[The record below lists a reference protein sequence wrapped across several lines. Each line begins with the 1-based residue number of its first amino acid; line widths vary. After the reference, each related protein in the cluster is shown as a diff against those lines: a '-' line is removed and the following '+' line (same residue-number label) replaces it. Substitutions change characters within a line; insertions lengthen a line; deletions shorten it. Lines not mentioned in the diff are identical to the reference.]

1 MNIKEIYNTYSG
13 DKKVQLRDIFNSKE
27 FEEKY
32 TTKLELGSIY
42 SKEKTTFRVWS
53 PVATKVT
60 IELFNKDNKNEFNK
74 FEDLEMKEEN
84 NVWTVERLGDLNKIY
99 YRLKVQINE
108 NINIITDPYS
118 KAVSCNG
125 GYSMVVNLEETNPDG
140 WDEDFRP
147 FIKSQVDSIIYEAHV
162 RDFTIDNNLNENFK
176 GKFKGFWQKGTTT
189 KNGYKTG
196 VDHLKELGIT
206 HVHLLPIFDFRTV
219 NEEDLN
225 SKEYNWGYDPVHYN
239 AIEGSYS
246 LDPFNG
252 EARIKE
258 FKELV
263 LNLHKEGIRVIM
275 DVVYN
280 HTYDTNDSIFNK
292 LMPYYYYREDSNGNF
307 SNGSACGNELAS
319 EREMVRKFI
328 ANSVCYYAKEY
339 HIDGFRFDLMGL
351 HDIETMKIIR
361 EELNKI
367 DKTIIMYGEG
377 WIGSETP
384 LNEEGRSIKKNINKF
399 NGMQIAAFND
409 DIRDG
414 IKGNVFSEESYGFI
428 SGGYWFNEAIKSGIV
443 ASTNHKDIDYSK
455 VSYWANEPYQVI
467 NYSSSHDN
475 YTLWDKISLSCKEE
489 SDYEL
494 IKMNKLAAVIV
505 LTSQGIPFIHSGE
518 ELLRTKTDTDN
529 NIIENSYNSSDYVNK
544 IDWNRKGKY
553 IDVFNYYKGLIELRR
568 NHKIFRMSNARDI
581 LNNIKFI
588 NTDSENVIAYKI
600 TRNNIGDSFKECVAI
615 LNGGKETSFFNIDN
629 DIWDIILDENSINE
643 DGLRKVCGNN
653 ISVNGRSAIIMV
665 KK

>member
-1 MNIKEIYNTYSG
+1 MKFNIKNIYKGNINEV
-13 DKKVQLRDIFNSKE
+13 KDIFNSKE
-27 FEEKY
+27 FNERY
-32 TTKLELGSIY
+32 TSNLELGAIY
-42 SKEKTTFRVWS
+42 SKSKTTFRVWS
-53 PVATKVT
+53 PVSTKVT

-74 FEDLEMKEEN
+74 LEELEMKEEN

-125 GYSMVVNLEETNPDG
+125 EYSMVVNLEETNPKG

-147 FIKSQVDSIIYEAHV
+147 FIKSQVDSIIYEAHI
-162 RDFTIDNNLNENFK
+162 RDFTIDNNLKENFK

-189 KNGYKTG
+189 KSGYKTG
-196 VDHLKELGIT
+196 IDHLKELGIT
-206 HVHLLPIFDFRTV
+206 HIHLLPIFDFKTV
-219 NEEDLN
+219 NEEELN
-225 SKEYNWGYDPVHYN
+225 NKEYNWGYDPVHYN

-263 LNLHKEGIRVIM
+263 LNLHKEGIRVVM

-292 LMPYYYYREDSNGNF
+292 LIPYYYYREDSNGNF
-307 SNGSACGNELAS
+307 SNGSGCGNELAS

-328 ANSVCYYAKEY
+328 VNSVCYYAKEY

-351 HDIETMKIIR
+351 HDIKTMKIIR

-384 LNEEGRSIKKNINKF
+384 LNEADRSIKKNINKF
-399 NGMQIAAFND
+399 NDMQIAAFND

-414 IKGNVFSEESYGFI
+414 IKGNVFSSESYGFI
-428 SGGYWFNEAIKSGIV
+428 SGGYWFKEAIKSGII
-443 ASTNHKDIDYSK
+443 AFTNHKDIDYSK

-475 YTLWDKISLSCKEE
+475 YTLWDKLSLSCKEE
-489 SDYEL
+489 NDYEL
-494 IKMNKLAAVIV
+494 IKINKLAAVIV

-518 ELLRTKTDTDN
+518 ELLRTKTDKDN
-529 NIIENSYNSSDYVNK
+529 NIIENSYNSSNYVNK
-544 IDWNRKGKY
+544 IEWSRKEKY
-553 IDVFNYYKGLIELRR
+553 IDVFNYYKGLIALRR

-588 NTDSENVIAYKI
+588 NTNNESVIAYKI
-600 TRNNIGDSFKECVAI
+600 TRNNIGDSFKECIVI
-615 LNGGKETSFFNIDN
+615 LNGGKDSILLNVDN
-629 DIWDIILDENSINE
+629 DIWDVILDENSINE
-643 DGLRKVCGNN
+643 EGIRKIYGDN
-653 ISVNGRSAIIMV
+653 ISVNGRSATIMV
-665 KK
+665 KR